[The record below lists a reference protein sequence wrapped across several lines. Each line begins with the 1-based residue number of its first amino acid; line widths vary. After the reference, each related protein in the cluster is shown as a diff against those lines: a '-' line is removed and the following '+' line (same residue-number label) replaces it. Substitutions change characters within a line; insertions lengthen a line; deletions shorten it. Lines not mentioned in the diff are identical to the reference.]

1 VSLANL
7 LKRRHLHRD
16 PAVRLRAVDSLDDES
31 VLVQVAC
38 EDPDLEVR
46 HRAVDRLKSDDALRS
61 VAIEGQHLDARL
73 KAVAHIGDERV
84 LAEIMRER
92 KNPELMM
99 ACFEHIHSQEVLE
112 TIARDR
118 AYNVTARRI
127 AINMFADRNLLT
139 DILKTVRQPALL
151 KAARER
157 LGEAAETEDPKEQDT
172 PDRHMDRILATYD
185 AEIVAEMLGAF
196 RDSPAA
202 VRGLGVILARGEAAG
217 ERAEEIL
224 GRMLKHATSDI
235 RLEALAQLRPAAGRI
250 ADDLRALGENDP
262 DPRVR
267 AAVREVL
274 DEIENRP
281 EA

>member
-7 LKRRHLHRD
+7 LKRKHQHRD
-16 PAVRLRAVDSLDDES
+16 PAVRLRAVKTLDDES
-31 VLVQVAC
+31 ILVQVAC
-38 EDPDLEVR
+38 EDPDLDVR
-46 HRAVDRLKSDDALRS
+46 RRAVDRLKSDDALRS
-61 VAIEGQHLDARL
+61 VAIQGQHLDARL
-73 KAVAHIGDERV
+73 KAVTQIDDERV

-92 KNPELMM
+92 KNPDLMM
-99 ACFEHIHSQEVLE
+99 ACFEHIRSQEVLE
-112 TIARDR
+112 AIARDR

-127 AINMFADRNLLT
+127 AINMFADRNLLA
-139 DILKTVRQPALL
+139 DILKTVRQPALRE
-151 KAARER
+151 AARER
-157 LGEAAETEDPKEQDT
+157 LGDAVETAEPEGHED

-185 AEIVAEMLGAF
+185 PEVVAEMLGAF

-202 VRGLGVILARGEAAG
+202 VRGLGVILARGDAAS

-235 RLEALAQLRPAAGRI
+235 RLEALAQLRPAATRV
-250 ADDLRALGENDP
+250 ADELRTLGESDP

-274 DEIENRP
+274 DEIEDQP